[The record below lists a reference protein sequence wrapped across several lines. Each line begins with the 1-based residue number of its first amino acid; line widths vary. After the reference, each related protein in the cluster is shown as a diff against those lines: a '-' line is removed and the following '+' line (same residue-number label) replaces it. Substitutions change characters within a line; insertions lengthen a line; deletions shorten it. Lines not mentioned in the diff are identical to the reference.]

1 MAIVITQ
8 DGKNAEKLDRTSFK
22 DENYLQNYIYEN
34 PDSVPLYEIDENI
47 RLLILA
53 REFPTNSGPIDAIGI
68 DYKGEIYVIET
79 KLYKNPDKRLVVAQ
93 VLDYGA
99 ALSFNYRDFSE
110 FLQVLETKVS
120 QHFRTNLHQTI
131 NDFFGLSDDTTV
143 EVVENMKTNLDK
155 GKFRFVVLMDSLE
168 KRLKDLIVFLNQNS
182 RFDIYGVE
190 LEYYKYKDFEIMIPK
205 LFGAEVKK
213 QINVASTSGGARR
226 KWDENSFF
234 EEAEDQL
241 TKEQVSA
248 IKDIYDYSK
257 KTADKITWGTGS
269 QNGSYSAIYTDI
281 CPRSLFSIYTN
292 GNLAIN
298 HSWMDEDEQM
308 KSYRDKLVNEIRQ
321 IFSIPADQP
330 LRTLHIEDWADKV
343 AAIRQSV
350 EKLKE

>member
-1 MAIVITQ
+1 MAIVVTQ
-8 DGKNAEKLDRTSFK
+8 QGKNAEKLEKTSFK

-34 PDSVPLYEIDENI
+34 PDSVPLYEIDESI

-68 DYKGEIYVIET
+68 DDKGEIYIIET

-99 ALSFNYRDFSE
+99 ALSFNYRGFSE

-120 QHFRTNLHQTI
+120 QQFGTNLHQKT

-143 EVVENMKTNLDK
+143 EVVENMKANFDK
-155 GKFRFVVLMDSLE
+155 GKFRFVVLMDNLE

-213 QINVASTSGGARR
+213 KINVAFTSGGARR

-234 EEAEDQL
+234 EEIKNKLPQDQL
-241 TKEQVSA
+241 TTIQDLYEF
-248 IKDIYDYSK
+248 SK

-269 QNGSYSAIYTDI
+269 ENGSFNTIYTDI
-281 CPRSLFSIYTN
+281 CPRSLFSVYTN
-292 GNLAIN
+292 GILAIN
-298 HSWMDEDEQM
+298 HHWMDADDQM
-308 KSYRDKLVNEIRQ
+308 KYYRDKLVNDIRQ
-321 IFSIPADQP
+321 IFNMPADQQLP
-330 LRTLHIEDWADKV
+330 TWNIEDWADKV
-343 AAIRQSV
+343 DAIKQTV
-350 EKLKE
+350 KNLKE